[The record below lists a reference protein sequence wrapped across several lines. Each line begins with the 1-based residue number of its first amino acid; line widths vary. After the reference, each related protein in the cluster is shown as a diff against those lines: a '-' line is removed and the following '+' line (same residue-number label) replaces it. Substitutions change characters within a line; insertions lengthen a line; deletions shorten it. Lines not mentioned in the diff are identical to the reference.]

1 MKGYNSLK
9 EVMSQYP
16 IGYIVFP
23 NTKPPLSI
31 VGYFF
36 DGVFYYPMYLDRFEG
51 YQILEENE

>member
-9 EVMSQYP
+9 EVKSQYP
-16 IGYIVFP
+16 IGHIVFP

-36 DGVFYYPMYLDRFEG
+36 
-51 YQILEENE
+51 

>member
-9 EVMSQYP
+9 EVKSQYP

-36 DGVFYYPMYLDRFEG
+36 DGVFYYPMYLDRFEC
-51 YQILEENE
+51 YQILE

>member
-9 EVMSQYP
+9 EVKSQYP
-16 IGYIVFP
+16 IGHIVFP
-23 NTKPPLSI
+23 NVKPPLGI